1 MISHKLYYTGQLGRI
16 LGASGGHFAAE
27 KLSGVAHSVLCSVH
41 ILFRN
46 SFQVVSPTLLDY
58 TGTIETCF
66 FLCRLQ
72 LHKFYHRVLFGYIL
86 GASGGHFAAE
96 KCCGVGHYV
105 LCGVQVLIQNTF
117 QVVTPTL
124 FDYTLP
130 LKLGYMYY
138 LK

>member
-1 MISHKLYYTGQLGRI
+1 MVSMISHKLYYTGQLGRI

-66 FLCRLQ
+66 YAGLNCTNFTTGGYWVVFWGRLAGTLQ
-72 LHKFYHRVLFGYIL
+72 QKNVVALVNMCFVVFRYSFEI
-86 GASGGHFAAE
+86 HF
-96 KCCGVGHYV
+96 K
-105 LCGVQVLIQNTF
+105 
-117 QVVTPTL
+117 
-124 FDYTLP
+124 
-130 LKLGYMYY
+130 
-138 LK
+138 